1 MIEITLAQTLYGFG
15 QAAVASMAA
24 AAVLEAG
31 RKRYDLFGMLL
42 VAISAALGGG
52 SLRDMLLDR
61 PVFWVSDQAY
71 LLTAVGAALLTFFIG
86 RRRKLPLRVFL
97 YTDALGLALFT
108 VVGTRIALQ
117 AEAGWLAASFMGVIT
132 GVMGGVLRDIL
143 CNEEPLVF
151 QGPLYATAA
160 WTGALFYLGLL
171 ELGLRGFVPALA
183 GGLVV
188 LLLRAAALRW
198 SLELPRFEEPVR
210 RREGGSGD

>member
-97 YTDALGLALFT
+97 YTDALGLALGLDDGPLRGGLPFEAAPFT
-108 VVGTRIALQ
+108 QGG
-117 AEAGWLAASFMGVIT
+117 EDFFDGHFGHAASNAASRASWRLMMLMSSGTMRSYCTPSGGT
-132 GVMGGVLRDIL
+132 GGTTSSARNLTKK
-143 CNEEPLVF
+143 E
-151 QGPLYATAA
+151 
-160 WTGALFYLGLL
+160 WLL
-171 ELGLRGFVPALA
+171 
-183 GGLVV
+183 
-188 LLLRAAALRW
+188 
-198 SLELPRFEEPVR
+198 
-210 RREGGSGD
+210 